1 MSVTF
6 SKECAQAVVNHMIG
20 ENFTEMNAEV
30 ADAVGE
36 LTNMIS
42 GDARWACHEQTPLRI
57 Y

>member
-1 MSVTF
+1 
-6 SKECAQAVVNHMIG
+6 MIG